1 MPDLTNMSG
10 GLFVFLA
17 MVFIA
22 VFLLSQGLVVPVFGE
37 GNKMRKRLKQRLA
50 EIEQTDDGDSIGSL
64 LRQKY
69 LQNLSPVERQLES
82 LPIFEDLRRMISQA
96 GYTILA
102 YRLVLISIVLCI
114 SGGTLAWFLTRMP
127 IAAIAAA
134 ILGFALPIIKVWNAR
149 RERMMKFEEQLPDAI
164 DSMKRALK
172 AGHPF
177 SATLKLVAEDMDDPI
192 AREFELTFADVNYGN
207 DMRRAML
214 GLLQR
219 VPSLTVMALVT
230 SVLVQKETGGNLAEI
245 LDQIS
250 KVIRGRFRFQRR
262 VRTLSAEGRM
272 SAWILALVP
281 LILFA
286 VITVTTP
293 DYLPVLIEH
302 PVGKNLILAGV
313 ILAVIGIAWV
323 RKIIRIEV

>member
-1 MPDLTNMSG
+1 MADIPNISD
-10 GLFVFLA
+10 GLFIFLA
-17 MVFIA
+17 MVFVA

-50 EIEQTDDGDSIGSL
+50 EIDESEGEDTIGSL
-64 LRQKY
+64 LREKY
-69 LQNLSPVERQLES
+69 LHSLTPLERMLES
-82 LPIFEDLRRMISQA
+82 LPLMENLRRTIEQA
-96 GYTILA
+96 GWTVLA
-102 YRLVLISIVLCI
+102 YRLVLLSFVLAIV
-114 SGGTLAWFLTRMP
+114 GAFFGWTLTRMP
-127 IAAIAAA
+127 IAALGGAVI
-134 ILGFALPIIKVWNAR
+134 GFAIPLLRVWSAR
-149 RERMMKFEEQLPDAI
+149 RDRLMKFEEQLPDAI

-177 SATLKLVAEDMDDPI
+177 SATLKLVAEDMEDPI

-207 DMRRAML
+207 DLRRAML

-245 LDQIS
+245 LEQIS

-262 VRTLSAEGRM
+262 VKTLSAEGRL

-281 LILFA
+281 LVLFA

-293 DYLPVLIEH
+293 AYLPVLLDD
-302 PVGKNLILAGV
+302 PVGKKLIVGGA

-323 RKIIRIEV
+323 RRIIRIDV